1 VVEEVQDDV
10 EDDRCDDGGGG
21 GGAVGVDCMVYGRE
35 HQQKDIPLLTGL
47 RFSVI

>member
-1 VVEEVQDDV
+1 MVEEVQDDV

-21 GGAVGVDCMVYGRE
+21 GAVGADCMVYGRE